1 MTTALV
7 LPTEDDIRLTL
18 AMLYGEDATAV
29 KLDDKPDFDFVGLY
43 VDDDDKPVAA
53 MACDFPFAAYAGA
66 SLTMIPPGGAEA
78 CIEDGELTEMMVANL
93 QEVCNIGSRWY
104 MTANTP
110 HIRFTSI
117 HSAADVP
124 AEAQYV
130 LAASS
135 SQGFEINIPKYG
147 VGHIV
152 CLST

>member
-7 LPTEDDIRLTL
+7 LPTEDDIRMTL
-18 AMLYGEDATAV
+18 AMLYGEDATAI
-29 KLDDKPDFDFVGLY
+29 KMDDQPDFDLVGLY

-66 SLTMIPPGGAEA
+66 SLTMIPLGGAEA
-78 CIEDGELTEMMVANL
+78 CIEGGELTEMMMANL

-104 MTANTP
+104 MTADTA
-110 HIRFTSI
+110 HIRFATL
-117 HSAADVP
+117 HSVADVP
-124 AEAQYV
+124 AEAQCV
-130 LAASS
+130 LEASLTR
-135 SQGFEINIPKYG
+135 GFEINIPKYG